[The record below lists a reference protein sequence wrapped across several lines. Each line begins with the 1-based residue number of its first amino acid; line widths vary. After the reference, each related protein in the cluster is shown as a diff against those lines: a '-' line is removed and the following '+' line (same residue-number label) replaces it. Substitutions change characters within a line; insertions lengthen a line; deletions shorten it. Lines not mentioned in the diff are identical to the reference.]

1 MFECFVGVFITFL
14 LEYVISNFNFLRG
27 CWFCYSCCWSVSR
40 RSLGIVLLLCV
51 CVWCGPNCCYLEFV
65 IVNIVV
71 GVRGMI
77 VGSDVVEYSVE
88 LPSVS
93 VDSVLWCVC

>member
-1 MFECFVGVFITFL
+1 MLF
-14 LEYVISNFNFLRG
+14 
-27 CWFCYSCCWSVSR
+27 
-40 RSLGIVLLLCV
+40 LCV

-77 VGSDVVEYSVE
+77 VGSDVVDDSVE
-88 LPSVS
+88 LPCVS